1 MRQFDLARGFAL
13 VIGIVFLLVGILG
26 FILNPTEGALLGI
39 FAVNIEHNVIHLLV
53 GILGIAA
60 AFTGWSRLYAQA
72 LGIVY
77 LLVGILGFIPGLA
90 PDGMLLGLVHIN
102 LADNLLHLVVGAA
115 AAIVGFLPLGRQA
128 MSGESY
134 GRVR

>member
-39 FAVNIEHNVIHLLV
+39 FAVNIEHNLIHLLV

-60 AFTGWSRLYAQA
+60 AFTGWSRLYAQI

-102 LADNLLHLVVGAA
+102 LADNLLHLIVGAA
-115 AAIVGFLPLGRQA
+115 AAIVGFLPVGRQA
-128 MSGESY
+128 LSGEGY
-134 GRVR
+134 GRAR